1 VPLLKVQELSGC
13 QVKIKYILDRIAAL
27 VLVVLLLPLLLLIY
41 IAVKID
47 SKGHGIFIQER
58 VGLGGKTF
66 KIYKFRTMKV
76 NAANMGSG
84 IIIDGENDPR
94 ITRVG
99 KILRRLSLDELPQLI
114 NIIKG
119 EMSFIGPRPTLKY
132 QVDKYS
138 EHQMRRLSVKPGITG
153 WAQVNGRNSIPWS
166 KRIEYDIWYVNNY
179 SLLLDLKILL
189 KTLRVLFKDDNIYGQ
204 SDEISKMV

>member
-66 KIYKFRTMKV
+66 KIYKFRTIKV

>member
-1 VPLLKVQELSGC
+1 MKVQELSGC

>member
-1 VPLLKVQELSGC
+1 MLKVQELSGC